1 MAADFP
7 PLTLLHNGSG
17 VFMDLLTQWDV
28 YSSDHSSQSMSHS
41 FSNLPGE
48 SPAFLFIN
56 LLLQELWNT
65 VRSGS

>member
-1 MAADFP
+1 
-7 PLTLLHNGSG
+7 
-17 VFMDLLTQWDV
+17 MDLLTQWDV